1 MSTQDR
7 VQLNMSM
14 QEAIFALSDGNPGA
28 VRVLCELLEGGNG
41 IMDLLLCD
49 TKRLYG
55 SQIWV
60 CYKDICGED
69 IERFRYHLQVELP
82 NQQTGQV
89 SVTGPHAP
97 PLGEGGTRFWEARKN
112 GVPGSFWALEN
123 PPTGTYRYPL
133 MLDGSE
139 PPVTLDE
146 VAP

>member
-7 VQLNMSM
+7 VQLQMSM
-14 QEAIFALSDGNPGA
+14 PEVIFSLTEGNPGA
-28 VRVLCELLEGGNG
+28 VRVLCELLQGGNG

-60 CYKDICGED
+60 CYKDICGEN

-97 PLGEGGTRFWEARKN
+97 PFGEEGALFWETRKN
-112 GVPGSFWALEN
+112 GAPDRFWALEN
-123 PPTGTYRYPL
+123 PPSCNYRFPL

-146 VAP
+146 VSP